1 MNLSWYIF
9 YGTLLNMERQDVLN
23 YKFGEF
29 EDLMS
34 CLDIY
39 NGNAEQVTKKKPQ
52 TFDEIMSMN

>member
-1 MNLSWYIF
+1 
-9 YGTLLNMERQDVLN
+9 MERQDVLN

-52 TFDEIMSMN
+52 TFEEIMMMD